1 MLFRSDVMTPKEL
14 NFIEGRRW
22 TMEMICL
29 AFDIPPGVLTTKDVN
44 RANAEVADYRHSKN
58 GVLPRCRRIEEK
70 LNEKLIVKYD
80 ERLFCAFD
88 NPVPEDREFRLKENT
103 EYLKVGALS
112 RDEVRSE
119 IGKDVR
125 GGMADDLLVDNRLMP
140 ITSSVAPK
148 QVDELVEKAKRELRK
163 LLD

>member
-1 MLFRSDVMTPKEL
+1 M
-14 NFIEGRRW
+14 
-22 TMEMICL
+22 
-29 AFDIPPGVLTTKDVN
+29 
-44 RANAEVADYRHSKN
+44 
-58 GVLPRCRRIEEK
+58 
-70 LNEKLIVKYD
+70 KYD

-125 GGMADDLLVDNRLMP
+125 GGMADDLLVDSRLIP
-140 ITSSVAPK
+140 ITSEPRETEEEQA
-148 QVDELVEKAKRELRK
+148 EKFTKKVIENMRRILG
-163 LLD
+163 